1 MRLAAL
7 VLPLIAA
14 TAPALAEPRDLVNAE
29 WVIPANGTQYEEFT
43 AVREL
48 TLRAEVTG
56 VKNTDKGFR
65 VRVVNSED
73 VTSCRVKGGT
83 CRELAGWRHPSGTSF
98 TQTDKIPP
106 GRWAFMVENAMN
118 LFKGATIRVHLVV
131 E

>member
-14 TAPALAEPRDLVNAE
+14 TAPALAEPKDLVNAE
-29 WVIPANGTQYEEFT
+29 WVIPANGAQSETFT
-43 AVREL
+43 AVQEM

-56 VKNTDKGFR
+56 VKNTAKGFR

-73 VTSCRVKGGT
+73 ATSCRTKGGT
-83 CRELAGWRHPSGTSF
+83 CRELTGWRQPSGTSF

-106 GRWAFMVENAMN
+106 GRWSFMVENAMN
-118 LFKGATIRVHLVV
+118 LMKSATIRVHLTVQ
-131 E
+131 